1 MIYHPV
7 SGTFME
13 ITGVMWLVL
22 ILSLI
27 VCAYMAWNIGANDVA
42 NAMGTSVG
50 SKALTLKQ
58 AVIIAAIFEFCG
70 AFFAGDAVTDTV
82 RKGILVVDFET
93 ATDDFAND
101 LMYGF
106 IAAMMA
112 AAIWLTTA
120 TRLGLPVSTTHS
132 IIGGIIGVGLVLEVQ
147 HDTSLI
153 NWEKT
158 QEVVMSWVASPLM
171 GGLLAFGTFWIVR
184 ETILESSNPEERSRW
199 LAPIMAI
206 PTFFVLGIA
215 LQFKALKGFFGR
227 AQANGWIEDKYEW
240 IPVKENGSFDP
251 FTPYC
256 SPDAEIIT
264 DECLNA
270 IHEGAWVPINS
281 IIIAFIIALIAASV
295 LAYVLRNYEFKGEED
310 GFHGVERIF
319 VWLQVITAAYVA
331 FAHGANDRSN
341 AIGPMA
347 AVYQVLSSGGE
358 IQASAPVPLW
368 LVLLGSAGIA
378 IGVMTWGWRVMDTI
392 GHKITDITPT
402 RGFAAE
408 FGAAT
413 TILIFSMPF
422 LAVPVSTTHTLVGA
436 VVGVGLAG
444 GAKAVDFRVFGKIA
458 SSWVA
463 SLPAAGFGSIAIYV
477 AAGSDPIKLLV
488 VIPIAFAIVAYVI
501 WATWDDE
508 IYVEDA
514 LSDAGSADTKGAQT
528 HFEIF
533 HTHALAVEET
543 VGHMLSAVKAAADG
557 EDAEDHI
564 RSTVEAELRA
574 DDVKNDIR
582 RRLGSGQISV
592 LQGRDEVLRMVSR
605 QDRIADYAQNV
616 AEQLSF
622 RELFVDEKA
631 RGMLKEMAEAVS
643 KTTSLYEDAVSQL
656 KDVALSGYTKAG
668 RERLGELIDA
678 VNLAEHEA
686 DLVESKAAAYVFSHG
701 EDAPLAAVH
710 MYRVLQRMDD
720 VANACEKA
728 ANGLLS
734 IVYN

>member
-1 MIYHPV
+1 
-7 SGTFME
+7 ME

-58 AVIIAAIFEFCG
+58 AVIIAAVFEFCG

-93 ATDDFAND
+93 VTDDFAND

-215 LQFKALKGFFGR
+215 LQFKALKGFFAR
-227 AQANGWIEDKYEW
+227 AEGNGWIDDKYDW
-240 IPVKENGSFDP
+240 LPVKENGSWDP
-251 FTPYC
+251 F
-256 SPDAEIIT
+256 AE
-264 DECLNA
+264 NA
-270 IHEGAWVPINS
+270 WFPINS
-281 IIIAFIIALIAASV
+281 IILAFIIAVIAAGV

-358 IQASAPVPLW
+358 LSSSAPVPLW

-444 GAKAVDFRVFGKIA
+444 GAKAVDFRVFGKIV

-477 AAGSDPIKLLV
+477 ASGSDPIKLLV
-488 VIPIAFAIVAYVI
+488 IIPIAFAIVAYVI

-514 LSDAGSADTKGAQT
+514 LSDAGSADNKGAPT
-528 HFEIF
+528 HFELF

-543 VGHMLSAVKAAADG
+543 VGHMLSAVNAAADG
-557 EDAEDHI
+557 DDPEDHI
-564 RSTVEAELRA
+564 KSTVEAELRA
-574 DDVKNDIR
+574 DEVKNDIR

-592 LQGRDEVLRMVSR
+592 LQGKDELFRMVSR

-622 RELFVDEKA
+622 RELFVDKEA
-631 RGMLKEMAEAVS
+631 RGMLKEMAVAVS
-643 KTTSLYEDAVSQL
+643 KTASLYEDAVSQL
-656 KDVALSGYTKAG
+656 KEVALSGYTKAG
-668 RERLGELIDA
+668 RERLGELIDE

-686 DLVESKAAAYVFSHG
+686 DMVESKAAAYVFSHG

>member
-93 ATDDFAND
+93 VTDDFAND

-215 LQFKALKGFFGR
+215 LQFKALKGFFAR
-227 AQANGWIEDKYEW
+227 AEGNGWIDDKYDW
-240 IPVKENGSFDP
+240 LPVKENGSWDP
-251 FTPYC
+251 FV
-256 SPDAEIIT
+256 E
-264 DECLNA
+264 NA
-270 IHEGAWVPINS
+270 WFPINS
-281 IIIAFIIALIAASV
+281 IILAFIIAVIAAGV

-358 IQASAPVPLW
+358 LSSSAPVPLW

-444 GAKAVDFRVFGKIA
+444 GAKAVDFRVFGKIV

-477 AAGSDPIKLLV
+477 ASGSDPIKLLV
-488 VIPIAFAIVAYVI
+488 IIPIAFAIVAYVI
-501 WATWDDE
+501 WATWDEE
-508 IYVEDA
+508 IHVEDA
-514 LSDAGSADTKGAQT
+514 LSDAGSADNKGAPT
-528 HFEIF
+528 HFELF

-543 VGHMLSAVKAAADG
+543 VGHMLSAVNAAADG
-557 EDAEDHI
+557 DDPEDHI
-564 RSTVEAELRA
+564 KSTVEAELRA
-574 DDVKNDIR
+574 DEVKNDIR

-592 LQGRDEVLRMVSR
+592 LQGKDELFRMVSR

-622 RELFVDEKA
+622 RELFVDKEA

-668 RERLGELIDA
+668 RERLGELIDE

-686 DLVESKAAAYVFSHG
+686 DMVESKAAAYVFSHG